1 MESMEILNEEEYKLQ
16 ILNRY
21 KFLHLEIREWWIT
34 KNTGIL
40 IERNDYKYY
49 INVETF
55 VFRNYRF
62 ELFYDKSWKVWKY

>member
-1 MESMEILNEEEYKLQ
+1 M
-16 ILNRY
+16 
-21 KFLHLEIREWWIT
+21 

-40 IERNDYKYY
+40 IGRNDYKYY

-62 ELFYDKSWKVWKY
+62 ELFYDKS